1 MKARQTLKHAS
12 LIQEVIQ
19 QLNRR
24 FQPTISRIKV
34 DQTSTY
40 NSEKS
45 FFF

>member
-24 FQPTISRIKV
+24 FQPTISLIKV